1 MRKRPRVP
9 PAAGGAGTG
18 QGYLDCNLSVEQKAA
33 EKQIWE
39 KTSQAGWRSTGIPA
53 GTLTEVDDE
62 PRDGDYYVIRVV
74 VAPNV
79 IKRVKIHYIRLA
91 IDDLPATVR
100 KVSLAKQLI
109 ENGDVSF
116 TFPKPPKKSIGLF

>member
-1 MRKRPRVP
+1 MGENVAHPLKGVR
-9 PAAGGAGTG
+9 A
-18 QGYLDCNLSVEQKAA
+18 YLREHF
-33 EKQIWE
+33 
-39 KTSQAGWRSTGIPA
+39 
-53 GTLTEVDDE
+53 TEVDDE

-100 KVSLAKQLI
+100 KVGLAKQLI